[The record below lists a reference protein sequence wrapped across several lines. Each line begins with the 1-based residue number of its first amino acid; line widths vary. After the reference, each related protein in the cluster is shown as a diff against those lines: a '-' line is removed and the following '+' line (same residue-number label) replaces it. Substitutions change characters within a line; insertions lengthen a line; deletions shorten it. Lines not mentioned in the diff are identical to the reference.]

1 MIKDKRGE
9 GGFMEAML
17 ALMMVTIALTAFL
30 SMLAYCEIGGSD
42 DEISLDTD
50 FIEDAQLIDGKI
62 VIEADDRLDRFVD
75 MNGLNGARLSIRIA
89 GTLSDASL
97 IRSSGTEDGDN
108 VSAINGTF
116 PIGSDDGRVFVA
128 SYEVVYWWD

>member
-17 ALMMVTIALTAFL
+17 ALMMVTVALTAFL
-30 SMLAYCEIGGSD
+30 SMLAYCEIGV
-42 DEISLDTD
+42 SLDTD
-50 FIEDAQLIDGKI
+50 FIEDARLIDGRI

-75 MNGLNGARLSIRIA
+75 LNGLNGARLSIRIA

-97 IRSSGTEDGDN
+97 TRSSGTEDGDN